1 MSTPSLEIAKGAQ
14 DGEPRVLLIED
25 EHTFESDDGVAI
37 WQGGFTPTDAD
48 GCFLS
53 EAEHKTSHPRC
64 FFSRIAGVSYRR
76 TALQRENLVPG
87 SQILLRPEPEN
98 EHDRHAIGVWD
109 QTGTA
114 QLGYIPRDLCSDV
127 HALVPADSKL
137 AEVLGGIVLSE
148 FREGSD
154 AGQRLGLRILVGPAG
169 GITLTIRSGDD
180 DDDED
185 EDEGDEDFND
195 AIGRFSAAHVAA
207 QTLGTFAVMCPAC
220 GSNERAI
227 DGAGGYRCRNCQND
241 VWFLRCRK
249 CHDTTS
255 IFGAISGSGNIE
267 FRCGNCR
274 AKNVIA
280 KQSLRAINAEVRRR
294 ERAIKAAQKA
304 AVTQQKTTKTRK
316 AEQSEREVERRNRE
330 LAKHLE
336 GMEAALTTGIVATP
350 MFTFTAL
357 KTTAELPRFVPG
369 PLADEEPPPKETDFV
384 PAELR
389 GLASLVP
396 GAKRKHQQDRSA
408 GLARYQD
415 SCAARERREDE
426 RRTMLEQAKREH
438 QRGVATI
445 ERETTEQHTK
455 IEELEAR
462 FASGDPEAVVR
473 YLRSVTA
480 ACPLPFESVDEL
492 RIGFSPESKQV
503 VIQMQLPDLSV
514 IPEERA
520 FRFVKAHGE
529 ISSTAMPVTER
540 RKRYGSLIAQLAL
553 LVPAHV
559 FGSDPHGVIDTV
571 VFNGHIAT
579 IDKRTG
585 QPSNP
590 CLVTV
595 RATRDKFSALNLAQV
610 DPVECLKGLS
620 ASISR
625 SPAELVPVRPVIEFD
640 MADPRF
646 VTEEQIIATLDT
658 RPNLM
663 ELTPKEFES
672 LITNLFEKMG
682 LETRL
687 TQPSR
692 DGGVDCVAYDARP
705 IFGGKVVIQAKRYK
719 NTVGVSAVRDLYGTM
734 QNEGATKGILVTTS
748 GYGQASHEFAN
759 GKPLELIDGGNLLYL
774 LQEHAGVDAKIE
786 PPDDWEDPDEPH

>member
-1 MSTPSLEIAKGAQ
+1 MSTPRLQTDEGTQ
-14 DGEPRVLLIED
+14 GDGPTVLLIED
-25 EHTFESDDGVAI
+25 EHTFESNDGVEI
-37 WQGGFTPTDAD
+37 WQGGFTPIDAD
-48 GCFLS
+48 GGFLS
-53 EAEHKTSHPRC
+53 EGEHKTSHPRC

-76 TALQRENLVPG
+76 TALQRENLIPG

-127 HALVPADSKL
+127 HALVPAGSDL
-137 AEVLGGIVLSE
+137 AEAVGGFVLSE
-148 FREGSD
+148 FREGTD
-154 AGQRLGLRILVGPAG
+154 AGQRLGLRILVGLTG
-169 GITLTIRSGDD
+169 EITLSIRSDDD
-180 DDDED
+180 DDDENVD
-185 EDEGDEDFND
+185 DT
-195 AIGRFSAAHVAA
+195 ISRFTATQVSAPAP
-207 QTLGTFAVMCPAC
+207 GTFAVVCPAC
-220 GSNERAI
+220 GSNEHAI
-227 DGAGGYRCRNCQND
+227 RGASGYRCRNCQND
-241 VWFLRCRK
+241 VWFLRCHR
-249 CHDTTS
+249 CHDTSS
-255 IFGAISGSGNIE
+255 IFGTLTGSGSIE
-267 FRCGNCR
+267 FRCGKCR

-280 KQSLRAINAEVRRR
+280 KQNLRAINAEVKRR
-294 ERAIKAAQKA
+294 ERAIKAAEQASAAQHKA
-304 AVTQQKTTKTRK
+304 AK
-316 AEQSEREVERRNRE
+316 AREVEQTQHEADRRNRD
-330 LAKHLE
+330 LARHLE
-336 GMEAALTTGIVATP
+336 AMETTLTTGIAAPTL
-350 MFTFTAL
+350 TFADL
-357 KTTAELPRFVPG
+357 KKAAELPKFVPG
-369 PLADEEPPPKETDFV
+369 PLASEEPPPSEAEFV
-384 PAELR
+384 PPEVH

-396 GAKRKHQQDRSA
+396 GAKRKSQQDRSN
-408 GLARYQD
+408 GLARFQEA
-415 SCAARERREDE
+415 SAAHEQREEE
-426 RRTMLEQAKREH
+426 RMMKLEQAKHEH
-438 QRGVATI
+438 QRRVAAI
-445 ERETTEQHTK
+445 EQKTEQQHTE

-462 FASGDPEAVVR
+462 FAGGDPEAVMT
-473 YLRSVTA
+473 YLHSVAA
-480 ACPLPFESVDEL
+480 ACPLPFEPVAEL
-492 RIGFSPESKQV
+492 RIGFSPESRQAV
-503 VIQMQLPDLSV
+503 VEMQLPDLSV
-514 IPEERA
+514 IPEARA
-520 FRFVKAHGE
+520 FRFVKARGE
-529 ISSTAMPVTER
+529 ITSTAMPMSER
-540 RKRYGSLIAQLAL
+540 RKRYGALIAQLAL

-559 FGSDPHGVIDTV
+559 FGSDPHNVIDTV
-571 VFNGHIAT
+571 VFNGHVAT

-595 RATRDKFSALNLAQV
+595 RATSDRFSELNLSQV

-625 SPAELVPVRPVIEFD
+625 SPAELVPVRPVIEFN

-646 VTEEQIIATLDT
+646 VTEEQIIGTLDT

-774 LQEHAGVDAKIE
+774 LHEHADVDAKIE
-786 PPDDWEDPDEPH
+786 PPDDWKDPEEPH

>member
-1 MSTPSLEIAKGAQ
+1 MSTPRLERAKGAQ
-14 DGEPRVLLIED
+14 DGKPSVLLIED
-25 EHTFESDDGVAI
+25 THTFESDGGVEI
-37 WQGGFTPTDAD
+37 CQVGFTPIDTD
-48 GCFLS
+48 GNFLS

-64 FFSRIAGVSYRR
+64 FFSRVAGVSYRR
-76 TALQRENLVPG
+76 AVLQRENLVPG

-109 QTGTA
+109 QTGIA
-114 QLGYIPRDLCSDV
+114 QLGYIPRDLSSDV
-127 HALVPADSKL
+127 HALVPAGSSL
-137 AEVLGGIVLSE
+137 AEAVGGIVLSE
-148 FREGSD
+148 FREGSM
-154 AGQRLGLRILVGPAG
+154 AGQRLGLRILVGLAG
-169 GITLTIRSGDD
+169 EITLTIRSAD

-185 EDEGDEDFND
+185 EDDEDLND
-195 AIGRFSAAHVAA
+195 AISRFATTQVAPPA
-207 QTLGTFAVMCPAC
+207 PGTFAAVCPAC
-220 GSNERAI
+220 GSNEHAI
-227 DGAGGYRCRNCQND
+227 DGAGGYRCRSCQND
-241 VWFLRCRK
+241 IWFLRCHR

-255 IFGAISGSGNIE
+255 IFGTLSGSGNVE
-267 FRCGNCR
+267 FRCDKCR

-280 KQSLRAINAEVRRR
+280 KQKLRAINAEVRRR
-294 ERAIKAAQKA
+294 ERAIKAAEQAVATHRKA
-304 AVTQQKTTKTRK
+304 AKARE
-316 AEQSEREVERRNRE
+316 AEQSEREADRRNRA

-336 GMEAALTTGIVATP
+336 AMETALTAGIAVPT
-350 MFTFTAL
+350 FTFTDL
-357 KTTAELPRFVPG
+357 KRTADVPGFIPG
-369 PLADEEPPPKETDFV
+369 PLTTEEPPPNETNFV
-384 PAELR
+384 PPEMR

-396 GAKRKHQQDRSA
+396 GAKRKNQQDRST
-408 GLARYQD
+408 GLARFQEA
-415 SCAARERREDE
+415 CATHEQREQE
-426 RRTMLEQAKREH
+426 RRTKLEQAKREH
-438 QRGVATI
+438 RRRVAAI
-445 ERETTEQHTK
+445 EQETAQQHSE
-455 IEELEAR
+455 IEELEVR
-462 FASGDPEAVVR
+462 FASGDPEAVVA
-473 YLRSVTA
+473 YLRSVVA
-480 ACPLPFESVDEL
+480 ICPLPFEPTDEL
-492 RIGFSPESKQV
+492 RIGFSPESRQV

-514 IPEERA
+514 IPEERS
-520 FRFVKAHGE
+520 FRFVKTRGE
-529 ISSTAMPVTER
+529 ITSTAMPVSER

-559 FGSDPHGVIDTV
+559 FDSDLHSVIDTV
-571 VFNGHIAT
+571 VFNGHVAT

-595 RATRDKFSALNLAQV
+595 RATRDKFSELNLAQV
-610 DPVECLKGLS
+610 DPVECLRSLS

-646 VTEEQIIATLDT
+646 VTEEQIISTLDI

-663 ELTPKEFES
+663 ELTPKQFES

-774 LQEHAGVDAKIE
+774 LHEHAGVEAKIE
-786 PPDDWEDPDEPH
+786 PPDDWKDPDEPR